1 MKKQK
6 TPHCRNGSKI

>member
-6 TPHCRNGSKI
+6 T

>member
-6 TPHCRNGSKI
+6 TPRGLF